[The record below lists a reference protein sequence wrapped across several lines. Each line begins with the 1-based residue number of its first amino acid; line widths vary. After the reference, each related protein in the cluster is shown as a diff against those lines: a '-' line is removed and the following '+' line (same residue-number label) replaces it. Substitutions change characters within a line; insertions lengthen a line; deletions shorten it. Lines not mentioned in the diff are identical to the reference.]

1 MKLVLLGHGTVG
13 DGVDKLILNANT
25 DALKQMEITSI
36 LVKEIFPGDRD
47 IIILDADEVFA
58 HEHDTVCECMGGLEP
73 SHSFAMRALSSGKN
87 YVTSNKAMVAT
98 FYEELITTAEK
109 NNVQILFE
117 AAVGGGIPWMINLQQ
132 AKQIDKLTGFKGIF
146 NGTTNYILDKMTREG
161 ADFSEALKEAQSK
174 GYAEFDPSADID
186 GIDVKYKC
194 CLSANMA
201 FDTSVDLDKITTMGI
216 RYITAKDIAYAESIG
231 KTVRLIGKGE
241 LVNNELNIYVQ
252 PEMIDKTDVLSN
264 VLLNYNA
271 VILENDSLTS
281 STFIGQGA
289 GKFPTANAV
298 VGDLVHLQ
306 NNEHIMPTI
315 KNHYEITNNV
325 KRSYYVSGADLSDF
339 VEITKEQITEN
350 SILTEPVSVKWIS
363 DIANRKGLF
372 VAGI

>member
-1 MKLVLLGHGTVG
+1 MKLILLGHGTVG

-36 LVKEIFPGDRD
+36 LVKERFPGDRD
-47 IIILDADEVFA
+47 MIILDADEVFA
-58 HEHDTVCECMGGLEP
+58 HEHETVCECMGGLEP
-73 SHSFAMRALSSGKN
+73 SHSYAMKALSSGKN

-132 AKQIDKLTGFKGIF
+132 AKQVDALTGFRGIF

-161 ADFSEALKEAQSK
+161 TEFDIALKEAQSL
-174 GYAEFDPSADID
+174 GYAERDPSADID
-186 GIDVKYKC
+186 GDDVKYKC

-201 FDTSVDLDKITTMGI
+201 FDTSVDLNKITTMGI
-216 RYITAKDIAYAESIG
+216 RYITAKDIDYAKSVG
-231 KTVRLIGKGE
+231 KTIRLIGKGE
-241 LVNNELNIYVQ
+241 LVDNDLNIYVQ
-252 PEMIDKTDVLSN
+252 PEMIDDHEVLAN
-264 VLLNYNA
+264 ILLNYNA
-271 VILENDSLTS
+271 VILENDSLTN
-281 STFIGQGA
+281 TTLIGQGA
-289 GKFPTANAV
+289 GKNPTANAV
-298 VGDLVHLQ
+298 VSDLVHLQ
-306 NNEHIMPTI
+306 NKERIMPTI
-315 KNHYEITNNV
+315 KNHFEIKNEV
-325 KRSYYVSGADLSDF
+325 KRSYYVSGNDLSDF
-339 VEITKEQITEN
+339 KEFIKEQITET